1 MITHIYIIIF
11 TIFIIEIISYFKVLS
26 KFQNTLSITKKI
38 THVVISKKISDFWKE
53 KVILKYS
60 QLLFLSSFQILTIII
75 SIVIIYFIF
84 SFIDN
89 SFSDHLISIAG
100 IIETSAIV
108 LIYLY
113 LKKPI
118 NGNYSFLQQQL
129 HHLVLGNKMVK
140 KSLFQIEETLFAKK
154 LINVQNHQ
162 HVFITGLPRSGTTIL
177 LEFIYKTNKFASFTY
192 NDMPFILSPNLFSK
206 FNRRQN
212 SKLKDR
218 MHKDGIQF
226 NLNTPEAFDD
236 VFFETFD
243 DYEIKENL
251 KTFISLVLKKY
262 NKEFY
267 LSKNNNNYKRIELI
281 QSILPQTQ
289 FLVPFRNPLQQ
300 ANSLLF
306 QHRHFCK
313 LQEREKF
320 ILRYM
325 NYLGHFEFGL
335 NHKNWNS
342 PKNFSDQ
349 FSLNY
354 WLEQWL
360 LFYENLF
367 DKLSQSPSVFFISYE
382 QLCNNKSFQ
391 RKLLQRINSDLNFEY
406 KLVLS
411 QKKITENYDEKL
423 LDKCN
428 SIEEKMLSL
437 KFF

>member
-162 HVFITGLPRSGTTIL
+162 HVFITG
-177 LEFIYKTNKFASFTY
+177 F
-192 NDMPFILSPNLFSK
+192 
-206 FNRRQN
+206 
-212 SKLKDR
+212 
-218 MHKDGIQF
+218 
-226 NLNTPEAFDD
+226 
-236 VFFETFD
+236 
-243 DYEIKENL
+243 
-251 KTFISLVLKKY
+251 
-262 NKEFY
+262 
-267 LSKNNNNYKRIELI
+267 
-281 QSILPQTQ
+281 
-289 FLVPFRNPLQQ
+289 
-300 ANSLLF
+300 
-306 QHRHFCK
+306 
-313 LQEREKF
+313 
-320 ILRYM
+320 
-325 NYLGHFEFGL
+325 
-335 NHKNWNS
+335 
-342 PKNFSDQ
+342 
-349 FSLNY
+349 
-354 WLEQWL
+354 
-360 LFYENLF
+360 
-367 DKLSQSPSVFFISYE
+367 
-382 QLCNNKSFQ
+382 
-391 RKLLQRINSDLNFEY
+391 
-406 KLVLS
+406 
-411 QKKITENYDEKL
+411 KI
-423 LDKCN
+423 
-428 SIEEKMLSL
+428 
-437 KFF
+437 